1 MVYSELTPDQKQ
13 AYNVLVPLL
22 GGRQGNVATLEGFA
36 GTGKTTT
43 TSAIVRALH
52 DAGLR
57 VAVTAPT
64 NKAVSVLQDKIGD
77 GPAYSTIHAALG
89 FKLVQQ
95 IDGTGKLVAHRA
107 PALAEF
113 DVVVVDEASMLGDEL
128 FAPVLAVA
136 RQHHVGVLFVGDP
149 AQLLPVSN
157 GPRASISSAFT
168 DKVPVRLRLSR
179 IVRQAEENP
188 VLRWSVLLREAIE
201 RNEAPDIGALS
212 ATLRQGDERLC
223 QILHADDDL
232 IHAWAADAYAHGHDM
247 RVLAYTNATVV
258 RHNKAIHRR
267 IFGDHAAP
275 YEVGEPLMAG
285 DGNAKLL
292 VRGGYVRISLQNG
305 ALLTVREV
313 LGPTTCVEDGFAAH
327 KVVLAPE
334 GGGPEMDALLADE
347 PDAVQAEIAAR
358 FAKVRRLKAEQ
369 KDAEAGA
376 LSRSAYA
383 LRDLLPDIRHAYAM
397 TVHKSQGSTFETV
410 IVDWRDA
417 MRSTSMQPGELSRLL
432 YVAVTRPSKHCVI
445 VV

>member
-1 MVYSELTPDQKQ
+1 MVYSDLNPDQQ
-13 AYNVLVPLL
+13 RAYNVLVPLL
-22 GGRQGNVATLEGFA
+22 GGRQGNIATLEGFA

-43 TSAIVRALH
+43 TSAIVRALI

-64 NKAVSVLQDKIGD
+64 NKAVAVLQDKIGD

-95 IDGTGKLVAHRA
+95 IDGTGKLVSHRA
-107 PALAEF
+107 PALTEF
-113 DVVVVDEASMLGDEL
+113 DAAVVDEASMLGDEL

-149 AQLLPVSN
+149 AQLLPVSS

-188 VLRWSVLLREAIE
+188 VVRWSVLLRDAIE
-201 RNEAPDIGALS
+201 RNEAPDIGALA

-232 IHAWAADAYAHGHDM
+232 IHAWAADAHERGHSV
-247 RVLAYTNATVV
+247 RVLAYTNAAVV

-275 YEVGEPLMAG
+275 YEVGEPLIAG
-285 DGNAKLL
+285 DGNARLT
-292 VRGGYVRISLQNG
+292 VRGGYVRVGLQNG

-313 LGPTTCVEDGFAAH
+313 VGQTTVEDGFAAH

-334 GGGPEMDALLADE
+334 GGEPEMETLLADE
-347 PDAVQAEIAAR
+347 PDAVQAEISAR
-358 FAKVRRLKAEQ
+358 FAKVRRLKAEG
-369 KDAEAGA
+369 KDTKAGV

-397 TVHKSQGSTFETV
+397 TTHKSQGSTFDTV

-432 YVAVTRPSKHCVI
+432 YVAITRAAKHCVI